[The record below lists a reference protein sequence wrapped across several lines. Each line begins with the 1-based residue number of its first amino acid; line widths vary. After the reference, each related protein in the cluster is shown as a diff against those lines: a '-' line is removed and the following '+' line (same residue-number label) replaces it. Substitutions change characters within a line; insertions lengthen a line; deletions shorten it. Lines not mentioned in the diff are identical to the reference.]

1 MTMLTATLACS
12 LFLTSADAAR
22 VATPPVAPAGA
33 TTTTEATTQA
43 TTQAT
48 TRAATEASPKA
59 SPIAIA
65 RLAPLA
71 GTWQGF
77 VGDSFVEEI
86 WSTPQG
92 NTIMGCF
99 RWCDAK
105 RNPTMLE
112 MLLIREE
119 ADAVRLRL
127 RHYSPTLVGKEEK
140 DAPITMRLVSAEGSV
155 FLFEAEKHAGDLVS
169 IRYTVDGDALDIEVA
184 FAAPAE
190 GKSQR
195 PPLRFQLKRAGP

>member
-1 MTMLTATLACS
+1 MTTLTATLACS
-12 LFLTSADAAR
+12 LFLTSADASR
-22 VATPPVAPAGA
+22 LATPPVAPAGA
-33 TTTTEATTQA
+33 TATTEA
-43 TTQAT
+43 
-48 TRAATEASPKA
+48 SSKA

-92 NTIMGCF
+92 DTIMGCF

-112 MLLIREE
+112 MLLIRKE

-140 DAPITMRLVSAEGSV
+140 DAPITMRLASAEGSV
-155 FLFEAEKHAGDLVS
+155 FLFEAEKHAGDLASV
-169 IRYTVDGDALDIEVA
+169 RYAVDGDALDIEVA

-195 PPLRFQLKRAGP
+195 PPLRFQLKRAAP